1 MGAPNSFKRL
11 YLLLNREEL
20 VSNNKGETNP
30 RFKLAMRIVGILV
43 IIAPAITLMV
53 APAPIGFSGDY
64 VGAKGMAFLFFMLS
78 IPAGILII
86 VFGKKPTRAMKGLL
100 IGLAIWAGVSIVALL
115 GDLINRLLR
124 GTL

>member
-1 MGAPNSFKRL
+1 M
-11 YLLLNREEL
+11 
-20 VSNNKGETNP
+20 SNNTGATSP
-30 RFKLAMRIVGILV
+30 RFRLVMRIIGILV
-43 IIAPAITLMV
+43 MIAPAIILTV

-78 IPAGILII
+78 IPLGIFII
-86 VFGKKPTRAMKGLL
+86 KFGKKPTRAMKGLL
-100 IGLAIWAGVSIVALL
+100 IGIAIWLGVSLLALL

>member
-1 MGAPNSFKRL
+1 M
-11 YLLLNREEL
+11 
-20 VSNNKGETNP
+20 SNNTGATSP
-30 RFKLAMRIVGILV
+30 RFKIVMRIFGILV
-43 IIAPAITLMV
+43 MIAPAIILMV

-78 IPAGILII
+78 IPLGIFII
-86 VFGKKPTRAMKGLL
+86 KFGKKPTRAMKGLL
-100 IGLAIWAGVSIVALL
+100 LGLAIWVGLSLLALL